1 MILLTF
7 SKLAIVEAV
16 GMVCFTEG
24 GQHDRGIF
32 NFFPLKFTHERFP

>member
-16 GMVCFTEG
+16 GVACFTEG

-32 NFFPLKFTHERFP
+32 IFFH